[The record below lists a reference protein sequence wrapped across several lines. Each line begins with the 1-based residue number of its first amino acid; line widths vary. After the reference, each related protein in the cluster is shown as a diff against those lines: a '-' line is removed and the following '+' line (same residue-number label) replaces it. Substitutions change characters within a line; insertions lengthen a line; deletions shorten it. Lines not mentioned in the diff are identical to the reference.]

1 MFKPNQYL
9 KVQAIYIALLALI
22 WSLLAYRKGI
32 VMSPDSRS
40 YSRWADILIQYNFNV
55 LKFLENVHD
64 QIPPL
69 FYFNWVTIAAFNKVL
84 FGENWGLGIVTL
96 NLLSGIFAAFL
107 LIKTSQA
114 LTGKPACAIFAGLFL
129 LICHD
134 FYLWIP
140 YVLSDILFSFL
151 CFLIFT
157 LTISLNQQPV
167 QFSKKVI
174 GLVAL
179 LCFALFFRPT
189 WPPLLIFALLSIS
202 LAIFFNSIAADPNKR
217 HRFII
222 GCTLF
227 ACVFIPAI
235 IFCHSY
241 LTLYPEKWPFSFMS
255 EWVSIVAT
263 DYQQG
268 IVIYARPE
276 TYHTPPHDLLSY
288 ALISAHKM
296 IAFFYVSV
304 HSYSFKHTIV
314 NYIFFVPVYVFS
326 LSAIVQLF
334 KKANGPSPANWWCI
348 FYCVL
353 FIFLIACFHSLQ
365 QIDYDFRYR
374 LPCILPLILLA
385 SLGLNEFINGFS
397 KKV

>member
-1 MFKPNQYL
+1 
-9 KVQAIYIALLALI
+9 
-22 WSLLAYRKGI
+22 
-32 VMSPDSRS
+32 MSPDSRS
-40 YSRWADILIQYNFNV
+40 YSRWADILVQYNFNI

-69 FYFNWVTIAAFNKVL
+69 FYVNWVTIAAFNKVL

-96 NLLSGIFAAFL
+96 NLLFGIFAAFL

-114 LTGKPACAIFAGLFL
+114 LTGKPACSIFAGLFL
-129 LICHD
+129 LICYD

-140 YVLSDILFSFL
+140 YVLSDILFSSL

-157 LTISLNQQPV
+157 LTISLHQQPV

-174 GLVAL
+174 GVVAL

-241 LTLYPEKWPFSFMS
+241 LMIHPDKWPFPFFD
-255 EWVSIVAT
+255 SIIST
-263 DYQQG
+263 ISIDYQRG
-268 IVIYARPE
+268 IVIYMRPE
-276 TYHTPPHDLLSY
+276 TYHPAPNNILDY
-288 ALISAHKM
+288 AFISLHKI
-296 IAFFYVSV
+296 IAYFYIDVA
-304 HSYSFKHTIV
+304 SYSFMHALV
-314 NYIFFVPVYVFS
+314 NYIFFLPVYGLS
-326 LSAIVQLF
+326 LFAITKLF
-334 KKANGPSPANWWCI
+334 KKNSGPSSTNWWCI
-348 FYCVL
+348 FSSVL
-353 FIFLIACFHSLQ
+353 FIFLFAFFHALE
-365 QIDYDFRYR
+365 QIDFDFRYR
-374 LPCILPLILLA
+374 VPCMLPLIFLA
-385 SLGLNEFINGFS
+385 TLGFNEFINDMS
-397 KKV
+397 KKN